1 MFLRMR
7 PDPAPPALFH
17 FNEIRPHIQKKG
29 GSIFPVY
36 SSQTPQA
43 FSLKAEKLRHGRD
56 FGN

>member
-1 MFLRMR
+1 MR